1 MFENAPEAHEHHE
14 SKVCLETDH
23 HRARLEFLLGHAPWT
38 AVSSIMAF
46 NLSSMFYLLMIH
58 CLHWLAHLSA
68 LNLCN
73 HRFELQAS
81 QLSLQRCCEGFNWWN
96 QHQGGDHV
104 LAVSA
109 RHGAKPVDSIRNTK
123 RAKVFEG
130 IPKFSPEK
138 KNREPILQDI
148 LTQPSAFSPKNR
160 TQDNNRSQP
169 IFLMQFSSY
178 WILGSTSLN
187 DYWAAVTAQK
197 LVEEV
202 AKMLAGSL
210 PRSVRPIVL
219 TPTINSHTNNRS
231 QPAIVLRKQRNV
243 LRNQKIQET
252 FSTLSIVLSG
262 GGLRFE
268 SSMKFQKSSWEG
280 CSLRMGKVVI
290 WSFKMPPRTFSAI
303 IVLRWIF
310 ELYWICRWSFPSIS
324 PKGENVVVG
333 SNGGLPTINLSSAC
347 FQRTLQFR

>member
-1 MFENAPEAHEHHE
+1 MIRCP
-14 SKVCLETDH
+14 
-23 HRARLEFLLGHAPWT
+23 
-38 AVSSIMAF
+38 VSTVPSMVVPPHLYPVMVGTSTIQLPLCTTTTSTTYYYLPFSIITTT
-46 NLSSMFYLLMIH
+46 NI
-58 CLHWLAHLSA
+58 
-68 LNLCN
+68 
-73 HRFELQAS
+73 
-81 QLSLQRCCEGFNWWN
+81 
-96 QHQGGDHV
+96 
-104 LAVSA
+104 
-109 RHGAKPVDSIRNTK
+109 T
-123 RAKVFEG
+123 
-130 IPKFSPEK
+130 
-138 KNREPILQDI
+138 I

-243 LRNQKIQET
+243 LRNQNIQET

-310 ELYWICRWSFPSIS
+310 ELYWTCRWSFPSIS